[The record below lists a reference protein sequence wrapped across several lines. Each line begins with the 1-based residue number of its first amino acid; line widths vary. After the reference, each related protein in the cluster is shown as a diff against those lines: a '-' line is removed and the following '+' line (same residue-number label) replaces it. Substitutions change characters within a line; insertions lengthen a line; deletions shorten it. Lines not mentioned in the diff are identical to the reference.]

1 MQIKTNNQPRP
12 VLYWYDL
19 TDKERAELDYIDTE
33 TARDDFRGFRYKGA
47 VYDLGEFSV
56 IRTREQ
62 QARSLHHT
70 AHTAEDGSPLAAW
83 HAIQT
88 DSYFSGV
95 LVRLSRCGDEVTAAL
110 ATW

>member
-12 VLYWYDL
+12 ALYWYDL
-19 TDKERAELDYIDTE
+19 TDKERAELDYLDTE

-56 IRTREQ
+56 IRTSTQ
-62 QARSLHHT
+62 QARSLSMY
-70 AHTAEDGSPLAAW
+70 AHTAEDDSPLAEW

-95 LVRLSRCGDEVTAAL
+95 VVKISRDGDDVTVGL